1 MSARTLPCSIKEFSG
16 TVELIYD
23 CVLEPERWRLAL
35 RKIAEI
41 AGSPSSSVGVL
52 DVKAGEIHCL
62 YDQGYPDGFW
72 DAYRPYAPK
81 HPIIPVVN
89 MLPVGEVTTI
99 ARGPGDEEFYGSH
112 VYREFLQ
119 PFGYR
124 DCLRLLGLRTG
135 GRLGFISVCRKESDP
150 RFSQREIDLLRLF
163 SKFIC
168 RVMQVSDLFDLRGL
182 KSESLEATLDGL
194 AAAVFLVARDL
205 RVVHM
210 NVAAERRIRKGDA
223 LRLVNGRLA
232 SLTNRYDLAAAL
244 AAAITGE
251 PASERGGHSIAI
263 PDNNGGGVIATI
275 LPLERRDPQSLLHS
289 FSAVAAIFVQD
300 PAVLPVLPGD
310 AFGKLYGLTG
320 GELRVAL
327 KVASGLAPQ
336 EAAETLGIGLETVKT
351 HLQHIFQKTGTARQ
365 AELVALASRCAG
377 LLNTGGSTTRVPH

>member
-23 CVLEPERWRLAL
+23 CVLEPQRWRLAL

-41 AGSPSSSVGVL
+41 TGSPSSSVGVL
-52 DVKAGEIHCL
+52 NVKSGELHCL
-62 YDQGYPDGFW
+62 YDQGYPQGFW
-72 DAYRPYAPK
+72 DAYRPYAPR
-81 HPIIPVVN
+81 HPLIPVLS
-89 MLPVGEVTTI
+89 MLPIGGVTTI
-99 ARGPGDEEFYGSH
+99 ANGPGDEEFFGSL

-124 DCLRLLGLRTG
+124 DCIRLLGMRTG
-135 GRLGFISVCRKESDP
+135 GRVGYISACRKESDP
-150 RFSQREIDLLRLF
+150 RFSQREIDLFSLF

-168 RVMQVSDLFDLRGL
+168 RVMQVSDLFDLRSLQAG
-182 KSESLEATLDGL
+182 SLEATLDGL

-210 NVAAERRIRKGDA
+210 NAAAESRVRKGDA
-223 LRLVNGRLA
+223 LRLVNGRLRLA
-232 SLTNRYDLAAAL
+232 DAADGHNFAAAL
-244 AAAITGE
+244 AAAIAEE
-251 PASERGGHSIAI
+251 PEMRGSHSIAI
-263 PDNNGGGVIATI
+263 PDNNGGGAIATI
-275 LPLERRDPQSLLHS
+275 LPLERREPQSLLHP

-300 PAVLPVLPGD
+300 PAVVPILPAD

-336 EAAETLGIGLETVKT
+336 ETAEMLGIGLETVKT

-377 LLNTGGSTTRVPH
+377 LLNTGSGASRVL